1 MTRTSTILRL
11 VAALLCLILV
21 FGAGWVAGK
30 MGIGAAA
37 DVSSLT
43 ERERMFAEQLKAS
56 SLVGR
61 FTLDGR
67 EDRQAVPD
75 RYDISSVEKLDGDRW
90 RFNVRMRYGSIDAT
104 LPVVLP
110 LTWVGDTPMINITD
124 FSIPTLGTFTVRL
137 FFHDDR
143 YAGIWE
149 NPKIGG
155 HMFGRIEKSTD

>member
-1 MTRTSTILRL
+1 MTRARSVLRL
-11 VAALLCLILV
+11 VAAVLFVIVV
-21 FGAGWVAGK
+21 FGAGWLTAK
-30 MGIGAAA
+30 MGIGEAA
-37 DVSSLT
+37 DVGSLS
-43 ERERMFAEQLKAS
+43 ERERAFTERLQAS

-67 EDRQAVPD
+67 EDRQAAPD

-90 RFNVRMRYGSIDAT
+90 RFNMRMRHSGIDVT

-124 FSIPTLGTFTVRL
+124 FSIPTLGIFTVRL
-137 FFHDDR
+137 FFYEDR

-149 NPKIGG
+149 NPKVGG
-155 HMFGRIEKSTD
+155 HMFGRIEKLTN